1 MTDYRPKDKVKA
13 ENPNNMTQS
22 VEIDDINAFSEFAS
36 EQNNDGEQDYMDKLL
51 NKEGNGG
58 GQTRRLSIKD
68 RFK

>member
-1 MTDYRPKDKVKA
+1 MTDYRPKDNVQA
-13 ENPNNMTQS
+13 ENLNNFTQS
-22 VEIDDINAFSEFAS
+22 VEIDDNNAFSEFAS
-36 EQNNDGEQDYMDKLL
+36 EQNNDGGQDYMDKLL